1 MKNDC
6 LFCAIAAGEI
16 PSSKVYEDELCYAF
30 YDIAPQAPVHVLLI
44 PKKHIESAQALTAED
59 DALLCHMFACARKIA
74 ESEGVAASGYRLI
87 TNVGDDAGQSV
98 HHLHLHLIGGKALK
112 WDN

>member
-1 MKNDC
+1 MSC
-6 LFCAIAAGEI
+6 LFCRIAAGEI
-16 PSSKVYEDELCYAF
+16 PSTKVYEDELVYAF
-30 YDIAPQAPVHVLLI
+30 RDIAHQAPVHVLII
-44 PKKHIESAQALTAED
+44 PKKHIESAQALTKED

-74 ESEGVAASGYRLI
+74 ESEGVAATGYRLI

-98 HHLHLHLIGGKALK
+98 HHLHLHLIGGKTLK

>member
-1 MKNDC
+1 MSC
-6 LFCAIAAGEI
+6 LFCRIAAGEI
-16 PSSKVYEDELCYAF
+16 PSTKVYEDELVYAF
-30 YDIAPQAPVHVLLI
+30 RD
-44 PKKHIESAQALTAED
+44 KKHIESAQALTKED

-98 HHLHLHLIGGKALK
+98 HHLHLHLIGGKQLK

>member
-1 MKNDC
+1 MSC
-6 LFCAIAAGEI
+6 LFCEIAAGNI
-16 PSSKVYEDELCYAF
+16 PSARVYEDELVYAF
-30 YDIAPQAPVHVLLI
+30 RDIAPQAPVHVLII
-44 PKKHIESAQALTAED
+44 PKKHIESAQALTSED
-59 DALLCHMFACARKIA
+59 DALLCHLFACARKIA

>member
-1 MKNDC
+1 MSC
-6 LFCAIAAGEI
+6 LFCRITAGEI
-16 PSSKVYEDELCYAF
+16 PSTKVYEDELVYAF
-30 YDIAPQAPVHVLLI
+30 RDIAPQAPVHVLII
-44 PKKHIESAQALTAED
+44 PKKHIESAQALTKED

-98 HHLHLHLIGGKALK
+98 HHLHLHLIGGKTLK

>member
-1 MKNDC
+1 MSC
-6 LFCAIAAGEI
+6 LFCRIAAGEI
-16 PSSKVYEDELCYAF
+16 PSAKVYEDELIYAF
-30 YDIAPQAPVHVLLI
+30 RDIAPQAPVHVLII
-44 PKKHIESAQALTAED
+44 PKKHIESAQALTKED

-98 HHLHLHLIGGKALK
+98 HHLHLHLIGGKTLK

>member
-1 MKNDC
+1 MSC
-6 LFCAIAAGEI
+6 LFCRIAAGEI
-16 PSSKVYEDELCYAF
+16 PSAKVYEDELVYAF
-30 YDIAPQAPVHVLLI
+30 RDIAPQAPVHVLII
-44 PKKHIESAQALTAED
+44 PRKHIESAQALTRED
-59 DALLCHMFACARKIA
+59 DALLCHMFACARRIA

>member
-1 MKNDC
+1 MSC
-6 LFCAIAAGEI
+6 LFCKIAAGEI
-16 PSSKVYEDELCYAF
+16 PSTKVYEDELIYAF
-30 YDIAPQAPVHVLLI
+30 RDIAPQAPVHVLII
-44 PKKHIESAQALTAED
+44 PRKHIESAQALTAED

>member
-1 MKNDC
+1 MSC
-6 LFCAIAAGEI
+6 LFCRIAAGEI
-16 PSSKVYEDELCYAF
+16 PSAKVYEDELVYAF
-30 YDIAPQAPVHVLLI
+30 RDIAPQAPVHVLII

-74 ESEGVAASGYRLI
+74 ESEGVAKSGYRLI

-98 HHLHLHLIGGKALK
+98 HHLHLHLIGGKTLK

>member
-1 MKNDC
+1 MSC
-6 LFCAIAAGEI
+6 LFCKIAAGEI
-16 PSSKVYEDELCYAF
+16 PSTKVYEDELVYAF
-30 YDIAPQAPVHVLLI
+30 RDIAPQAPVHVLII

-98 HHLHLHLIGGKALK
+98 HHRHLHLIGGKTLK

>member
-1 MKNDC
+1 MSC
-6 LFCAIAAGEI
+6 LFCRIAAGEI
-16 PSSKVYEDELCYAF
+16 PSAKVYEDELVYAF
-30 YDIAPQAPVHVLLI
+30 RDIAPQAPVHVLII
-44 PKKHIESAQALTAED
+44 PKKHIESAQALTKED

-98 HHLHLHLIGGKALK
+98 HHLHLHLIGGKTLK

>member
-1 MKNDC
+1 MSC
-6 LFCAIAAGEI
+6 LFCEIAKGNI
-16 PSSKVYEDELCYAF
+16 HSTKVYEDELVYAF
-30 YDIAPQAPVHVLLI
+30 RDIAPQAPVHVLII

-98 HHLHLHLIGGKALK
+98 HHLHLHLMGGKTLK

>member
-1 MKNDC
+1 MSC
-6 LFCAIAAGEI
+6 LFCEIAAGNI
-16 PSSKVYEDELCYAF
+16 PSTKVYEDELVYAF
-30 YDIAPQAPVHVLLI
+30 RDIAPQAPVHVLII
-44 PKKHIESAQALTAED
+44 PRKHIESAQALTAED
-59 DALLCHMFACARKIA
+59 DGLLCHMFACARQIA

>member
-1 MKNDC
+1 MSC
-6 LFCAIAAGEI
+6 LFCRIAAGEI
-16 PSSKVYEDELCYAF
+16 PSTKVYEDELVYAF
-30 YDIAPQAPVHVLLI
+30 RDIAPQAPVHVLII
-44 PKKHIESAQALTAED
+44 PKKHIESAQALTKED

>member
-1 MKNDC
+1 MSC
-6 LFCAIAAGEI
+6 LFCEIAAGNI
-16 PSSKVYEDELCYAF
+16 PSAKVYEDELIYAF
-30 YDIAPQAPVHVLLI
+30 RDIAPQAPVHVLII
-44 PKKHIESAQALTAED
+44 PKKHIESAQALTHED

-74 ESEGVAASGYRLI
+74 KSEGVAASGYRLI

-98 HHLHLHLIGGKALK
+98 HHLHLHLIGGKRLK

>member
-1 MKNDC
+1 MSC
-6 LFCAIAAGEI
+6 LFCEIAKGNI
-16 PSSKVYEDELCYAF
+16 PSAKVYEDELVYAF
-30 YDIAPQAPVHVLLI
+30 RDIAPQAPAHVLII

-59 DALLCHMFACARKIA
+59 DALLCHMFACARRIA
-74 ESEGVAASGYRLI
+74 ESEGVAKSGYRLI

-98 HHLHLHLIGGKALK
+98 HHLHLHLIGGKTLK

>member
-1 MKNDC
+1 MSC
-6 LFCAIAAGEI
+6 LFCKIAAGEI
-16 PSSKVYEDELCYAF
+16 PSTKVYEDELVYAF
-30 YDIAPQAPVHVLLI
+30 RDIAPQAPVHVLII

-98 HHLHLHLIGGKALK
+98 HHLHLHLMGGKALK

>member
-1 MKNDC
+1 MSC
-6 LFCAIAAGEI
+6 LFCEIAAGNI
-16 PSSKVYEDELCYAF
+16 PSAKVYEDELVYAF
-30 YDIAPQAPVHVLLI
+30 RDIAPQAPVHVLII
-44 PKKHIESAQALTAED
+44 PRKHIESAQALTAED
-59 DALLCHMFACARKIA
+59 DALLCHMFACARRIA

-98 HHLHLHLIGGKALK
+98 HHLHLHLIGGKTLK

>member
-1 MKNDC
+1 MSC
-6 LFCAIAAGEI
+6 LFCRIAAGEI
-16 PSSKVYEDELCYAF
+16 PSAKVYEDELVYAF
-30 YDIAPQAPVHVLLI
+30 RDIAPQAPVHVLII
-44 PKKHIESAQALTAED
+44 PKKHIESAQALTKED

-74 ESEGVAASGYRLI
+74 ESEGVAATGYRLI

-98 HHLHLHLIGGKALK
+98 HHLHLHLIGGKTLK

>member
-1 MKNDC
+1 MSC
-6 LFCAIAAGEI
+6 LFCRIAAGEI
-16 PSSKVYEDELCYAF
+16 PSTKVYEDELVYAF
-30 YDIAPQAPVHVLLI
+30 RDITPQAPVHVLII
-44 PKKHIESAQALTAED
+44 PKKHIESAQALTKED